1 MGIKIIRSTPL
12 KSLLVALILMSQS
25 QAFALTDQEAAD
37 LGMTP
42 VESLEKI
49 QKGQSFDPSIDNL
62 ITKAGVVVVV
72 DKSIRTSHRP
82 SGQTATVYVDGHYY
96 SEYDI
101 SSGTEELKETTS
113 GRKYVA
119 TTPVGIYRPI
129 RAYKDYMS
137 RTFLSAP
144 MTWAVFFNGGI
155 ATHATTRGAYA
166 KLGHRASGGCIR
178 MKLEEAEE
186 VNQLIVSRGEANMN
200 TVDQSEVIDGAMLKR
215 VLYINRDKFPTVDR
229 MTGKFLQEQMWTYD
243 SLVVVIG
250 G

>member
-1 MGIKIIRSTPL
+1 MKTLFFAFI
-12 KSLLVALILMSQS
+12 LLAQTH
-25 QAFALTDQEAAD
+25 AFALTDQEAFD

-42 VESLEKI
+42 IENLEKI
-49 QKGQSFDPSIDNL
+49 QKGQSFDPSIDHL

-72 DKSIRTSHRP
+72 DKSVRTARRP
-82 SGQTATVYVDGHYY
+82 NGQTATVYVDGHYY

-119 TTPVGIYRPI
+119 TTPVGIFRPI

-166 KLGHRASGGCIR
+166 KLGHRASGGCVR

-200 TVDQSEVIDGAMLKR
+200 TIDQSEVIDGAMLNR
-215 VLYINRDKFPTVDR
+215 VLYVNRDKFPTVDR
-229 MTGKFLQEQMWTYD
+229 MSGRLLQEKMWTYD
-243 SLVVVIG
+243 SLIVVIG